1 MKYNFY
7 VNGTA
12 WCDGKEEILEDHL
25 VGEGPEGVALWRL
38 SLDLNTKKVVVK
50 YEGLSDSEAE
60 KQLDLDL
67 QAQHEANIAK
77 DAEKRAASE
86 AAALKVA

>member
-38 SLDLNTKKVVVK
+38 SLDLETKKVIVK
-50 YEGLSDSEAE
+50 FEGMTEAE
-60 KQLDLDL
+60 AEAALDLEL
-67 QAQHEANIAK
+67 QAQHEANLAK
-77 DAEKRAASE
+77 DAARQAAFD
-86 AAALKVA
+86 AAAK